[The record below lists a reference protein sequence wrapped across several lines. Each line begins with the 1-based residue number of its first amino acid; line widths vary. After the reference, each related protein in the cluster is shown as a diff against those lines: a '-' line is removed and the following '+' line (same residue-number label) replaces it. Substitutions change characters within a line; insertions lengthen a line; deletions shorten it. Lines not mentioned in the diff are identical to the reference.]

1 MYPSFLMKQ
10 NESILLQQQNP
21 WAKNKIGQRR
31 QSQRKL
37 GKEDKVNENPR
48 YKYANYRRTVFTCV
62 TIEVKPNKTTI
73 LKCPC

>member
-37 GKEDKVNENPR
+37 GKEDKVKEQFLL
-48 YKYANYRRTVFTCV
+48 V
-62 TIEVKPNKTTI
+62 
-73 LKCPC
+73 